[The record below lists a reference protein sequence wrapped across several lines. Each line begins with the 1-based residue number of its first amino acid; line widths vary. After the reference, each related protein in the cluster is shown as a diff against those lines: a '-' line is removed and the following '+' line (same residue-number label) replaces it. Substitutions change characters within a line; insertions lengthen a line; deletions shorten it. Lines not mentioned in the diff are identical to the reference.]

1 MATLCFHKVAI
12 FGILVKT
19 RFIIEGLNS
28 ILDEMTKQGM
38 ASMKVVLVTPYYHQ
52 PRGNSVTV
60 ERISLG
66 LNRLGISTEIISVTK
81 DNKLPPL
88 PSADLVHGFNAYEFY
103 KYWKYRGSSSNPYL
117 VTLTG
122 TDLNH
127 ALFSEKTK
135 DRLVQTLKD
144 AKAIHV
150 FNKEAK
156 NVIQHEVQ
164 GLRNKIHLIPQGTYS
179 FPTNQGRVE
188 KKGEGFIFLL
198 PAGIRRV
205 KNIAS
210 AISLLTPLHEQDPRI
225 RLWIAGPVIE
235 QKEWGKVQKLVHE
248 KSRWIRYWGEIP
260 HAEMGEIYRSA
271 DVVLNTSL
279 SEGQSSAILEAMAM
293 GIPVL
298 ASNITGNRDIVHHG
312 KTGFL
317 YYGKTDFKHYVRRL
331 MEDEGLRIRMG
342 IMEQKYVRT
351 YHSSEKEA
359 LALQNVYRQILRRN
373 GNE

>member
-1 MATLCFHKVAI
+1 MI
-12 FGILVKT
+12 
-19 RFIIEGLNS
+19 
-28 ILDEMTKQGM
+28 DDKQGM
-38 ASMKVVLVTPYYHQ
+38 AAMKVVLVTPYYHQ

-66 LNRLGISTEIISVTK
+66 LTRLGVSTEIISVTK

-88 PSADLVHGFNAYEFY
+88 PSADLAHGFNAYEFN
-103 KYWKYRGSSSNPYL
+103 KYWKYRGSSSYPFL

-122 TDLNH
+122 TDLNY
-127 ALFSEKTK
+127 ALFSDKTK

-156 NVIQHEVQ
+156 NLIQQEVQ
-164 GLRNKIHLIPQGTYS
+164 GLRNKIYLIPQGTYS
-179 FPTNQGRVE
+179 FPANQGKVE
-188 KKGEGFIFLL
+188 KKEEDFIFLL

-205 KNIAS
+205 KNIAAAVS
-210 AISLLTPLHEQDPRI
+210 MLTPLHEQDPRLH
-225 RLWIAGPVIE
+225 LWIAGPVIE
-235 QKEWGKVQKLVHE
+235 QKEWAKVQKLVRE
-248 KSRWIRYWGEIP
+248 KSHWIRYWGEIP
-260 HAEMGEIYRSA
+260 HVEMGDIYRNA

-279 SEGQSSAILEAMAM
+279 AEGQSSAILEAMAM

-298 ASNITGNRDIVHHG
+298 ASNIIGNRDIVRHG

-317 YYGKTDFKHYVRRL
+317 YNGKPDFKHYVYRL

-342 IMEQKYVRT
+342 IMGQKYVRT

-359 LALQNVYRQILRRN
+359 LALQYVYRQILRGN

>member
-1 MATLCFHKVAI
+1 
-12 FGILVKT
+12 
-19 RFIIEGLNS
+19 
-28 ILDEMTKQGM
+28 
-38 ASMKVVLVTPYYHQ
+38 MKVVMVTPYYHQ
-52 PRGNSVTV
+52 HRGNSVTV

-81 DNKLPPL
+81 DNKLPLLPL
-88 PSADLVHGFNAYEFY
+88 ADLVHGFNAYEFY
-103 KYWKYRGSSSNPYL
+103 KYWKHRGSPSYPYM

-122 TDLNH
+122 TDLNY
-127 ALFSEKTK
+127 ALFDEKTT
-135 DRLVQTLKD
+135 DRLVQTLQG

-156 NVIQHEVQ
+156 NLIQQEVQ
-164 GLRNKIHLIPQGTYS
+164 GLKNKIYLIPQGTHS
-179 FPTNQGRVE
+179 FPPNQGRVE
-188 KKGEGFIFLL
+188 KKEGFIFLL

-205 KNIAS
+205 KNIAA

-235 QKEWGKVQKLVHE
+235 QKEWGRVQKLVQE
-248 KSRWIRYWGEIP
+248 KSHWIRYWGEIP
-260 HAEMGEIYRSA
+260 HAEMGDIYRNA

-279 SEGQSSAILEAMAM
+279 AEGQSSAILEAMAM
-293 GIPVL
+293 CIPVL

-317 YYGKTDFKHYVRRL
+317 YNGKPDFKHYVYRL

-342 IMEQKYVRT
+342 VMGQKYVRT

-359 LALQNVYRQILRRN
+359 LALQYVYRQILRGY